1 MVAVTLLSGFWNL
14 VNINFISDISS
25 SVNSVHLSPEGKS
38 IGTKAIQTKAKS
50 IGLLLSVNF
59 PPAPL
64 PVVRAAASL
73 SRQGFLT
80 RVENM
85 MLENINLDSVPHAA
99 CLGDIQ
105 ADDRVMINKVQGDIA
120 SVLEKIKCRRLWID
134 NMKLSVGDT
143 QVLLAGMVARVEKVT
158 LGQWG
163 NRVYDEEDEI
173 DYNSSVEVDMETL
186 ASYDGRGQCTRLT
199 FWWQTQKRYRAEVS
213 SWAERVGWIVLG
225 GGGHIEGRRRD
236 DTSAPDD
243 D

>member
-14 VNINFISDISS
+14 VNINIISS

-73 SRQGFLT
+73 SRQGYLT
-80 RVENM
+80 RMENM

-186 ASYDGRGQCTRLT
+186 ASYDGRGRCSKVWCWKETGD
-199 FWWQTQKRYRAEVS
+199 RYRAQVRR
-213 SWAERVGWIVLG
+213 WAGRIGWGVTWDNSNGIRIER
-225 GGGHIEGRRRD
+225 R
-236 DTSAPDD
+236 
-243 D
+243 

>member
-1 MVAVTLLSGFWNL
+1 
-14 VNINFISDISS
+14 
-25 SVNSVHLSPEGKS
+25 
-38 IGTKAIQTKAKS
+38 
-50 IGLLLSVNF
+50 
-59 PPAPL
+59 
-64 PVVRAAASL
+64 
-73 SRQGFLT
+73 
-80 RVENM
+80 
-85 MLENINLDSVPHAA
+85 
-99 CLGDIQ
+99 
-105 ADDRVMINKVQGDIA
+105 MIFKVQGDIA

-134 NMKLSVGDT
+134 NMQLSVGDT

-163 NRVYDEEDEI
+163 NREEED
-173 DYNSSVEVDMETL
+173 YNGSVEVDMETL

-225 GGGHIEGRRRD
+225 GGGHIEVRRED